1 MGSGKHSSD
10 EAFEFDF
17 SFLKKVKE
25 SVNFVKILV
34 IFTVL
39 FVVVGGIFVAKKFIE
54 DKNSVPPETEP
65 VAAVIPTLPDEHEGF
80 EVLGKIKIDKIG
92 IEQYILNSLDESALE
107 NGVIKLYGDEL
118 NDIGNFCIAGHNYEN
133 IFQKLNELE
142 NGDGF
147 IIIDKNLEETE
158 YEIKEIVSI
167 EPDDLS
173 VLLPNKDNIQI
184 TLITCDNI
192 GTTRLVVKAEK
203 KEELE
208 VKDKEANIQDEVENK
223 TENSEEDI

>member
-158 YEIKEIVSI
+158 YEIKEIISI

-208 VKDKEANIQDEVENK
+208 VKDKEANIQDEVENE

>member
-17 SFLKKVKE
+17 SFVKKIKE
-25 SVNFVKILV
+25 SISFVKILV

-39 FVVVGGIFVAKKFIE
+39 FIIVGGIFIAKKIIE
-54 DKNSVPPETEP
+54 NKNSVPPETEP
-65 VAAVIPTLPDEHEGF
+65 VAAVLPTLPDEHEGF

-92 IEQYILNSLDESALE
+92 IEQYILNSVEESALE
-107 NGVIKLYGDEL
+107 KGVIKLYGEEL
-118 NDIGNFCIAGHNYEN
+118 NDSGNFCIAGHNYEN

-142 NGDGF
+142 KGDDF
-147 IIIDKNLEETE
+147 VIIDKNLEETE
-158 YEIKEIVSI
+158 YEIKEIFSI

-173 VLLPNKDNIQI
+173 ILLPNKDNIQI

-192 GTTRLVVKAEK
+192 GTTRLAVKAEK
-203 KEELE
+203 KEISEE
-208 VKDKEANIQDEVENK
+208 KESGIQDEEENK